1 MFPVSKNTILTQ
13 YGKYVKKMGKVFN
26 FDYGNFDFE
35 NGNFEFNFELDLGV
49 GGWLLMMIG
58 DAMTPF

>member
-49 GGWLLMMIG
+49 GG
-58 DAMTPF
+58 